1 MYEELSRNDPLT
13 QTSQLTNSSSNK
25 YTLKLCIVIVLL
37 IIWSAAQG
45 IISFHIGSNFN
56 SPCLIA
62 FGISSF
68 AQIVIILYIYHKIL
82 TEHYERSRINNLIEA
97 IELFEIESHINSRK
111 KTEKFIIIFDI
122 IIFMI
127 FATITT
133 FIAFYVKDQEKYH
146 KKPLPPG
153 TIPPL
158 DDTNDDVLLP
168 LQLLAFSVYV
178 LHPYLIIIPSL
189 WYLSIS
195 KQSEVLKEATVWAA
209 LFFSVAYLVF
219 INCQLVLFIAWKL
232 QEVVFTLIIAVMF
245 VVFAANFGW
254 IYWWRGKIEGEISYS
269 NEIED
274 FEEEE

>member
-1 MYEELSRNDPLT
+1 MYEEFPRNDPLS
-13 QTSQLTNSSSNK
+13 QTSQLTIRSSNK
-25 YTLKLCIVIVLL
+25 YTLKLCIVIVIL

-56 SPCLIA
+56 SPCLVA

-68 AQIVIILYIYHKIL
+68 AQIVIILYIHHKLL
-82 TEHYERSRINNLIEA
+82 TEHYERSRIHTIMEA
-97 IELFEIESHINSRK
+97 IELFEIEIHINSRK
-111 KTEKFIIIFDI
+111 KTEKYIILFGI

-133 FIAFYVKDQEKYH
+133 FIAFYVKYQEKDH
-146 KKPLPPG
+146 QKPLPPG

-158 DDTNDDVLLP
+158 DDDVLLP
-168 LQLLAFSVYV
+168 LQLLAFGIYV
-178 LHPYLIIIPSL
+178 LHPYLILIPSL

-195 KQSEVLKEATVWAA
+195 KQSEALKEATVWAA
-209 LFFSVAYLVF
+209 LFFSIAYLVF

-245 VVFAANFGW
+245 VVFAVNFGW

-274 FEEEE
+274 LEEEEE